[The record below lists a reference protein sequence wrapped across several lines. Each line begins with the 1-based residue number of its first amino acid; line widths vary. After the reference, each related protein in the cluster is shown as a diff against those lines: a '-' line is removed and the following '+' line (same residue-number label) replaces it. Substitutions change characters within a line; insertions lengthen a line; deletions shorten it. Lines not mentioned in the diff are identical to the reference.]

1 MVSSILPFVNHLVND
16 SVPNIRFNVAKLY
29 LVLAETFANSG
40 QPNASSIVSND
51 ILPKLEKLQSDE
63 DVDVRF
69 YASRSIQGIENLA
82 LKAN

>member
-1 MVSSILPFVNHLVND
+1 
-16 SVPNIRFNVAKLY
+16 
-29 LVLAETFANSG
+29 VLAETLANSG
-40 QPNASSIVSND
+40 QSNASAIVSND

-82 LKAN
+82 LKAK